1 METINNTRGYRMK
14 YEVMQTIIDST
25 IPFIYTD
32 KCSFSRDFIILEH
45 RSTRVADLLYK
56 VWNIVQSS
64 GGEISIYNLADNR
77 IKVSVFKQ

>member
-1 METINNTRGYRMK
+1 MK
-14 YEVMQTIIDST
+14 YEIMQAFIDSK
-25 IPFIYTD
+25 IPFTYTD

-56 VWNIVQSS
+56 VYEIVQKNS
-64 GGEISIYNLADNR
+64 GEIEIYSLADNR